1 MSKDTYIELD
11 ATQERY
17 IQFYHEYYMLRW
29 DWDEICKYH
38 DCSKTTL
45 QKGLNWVDVNKLKIP
60 AKGLLNGAI
69 HAIRLRL
76 KKITELY
83 NKELDKK
90 KQQNAK
96 IIIELNKEIRE
107 DEKILY
113 NLQNILV
120 EKFDVDMDIKSTAQ
134 ILKLINDAKDED
146 APVDK

>member
-1 MSKDTYIELD
+1 MATDKYVELD

-17 IQFYHEYYMLRW
+17 LQMYHEYYMLRW
-29 DWDEICKYH
+29 EWDEICKYH
-38 DCSKTTL
+38 GVSKTTL
-45 QKGLNWVDVNKLKIP
+45 QKGLNWVDTNKLKIP

-76 KKITELY
+76 KNTTDLY
-83 NKELDKK
+83 NIELKKK
-90 KQQNAK
+90 KQRNAK

-120 EKFDVDMDIKSTAQ
+120 EKFDVDMDVRSAAE
-134 ILKLINDAKDED
+134 ILKLINGSKED
-146 APVDK
+146 TDN